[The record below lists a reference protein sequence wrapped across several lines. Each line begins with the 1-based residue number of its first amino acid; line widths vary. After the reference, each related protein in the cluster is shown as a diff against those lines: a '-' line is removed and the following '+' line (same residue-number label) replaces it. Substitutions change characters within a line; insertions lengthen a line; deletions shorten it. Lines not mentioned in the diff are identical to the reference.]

1 MEYFIK
7 FSAILG
13 LFFIFYKL
21 FLEKETFF
29 NSIRAYFIVGII
41 AALALPLIIIP
52 EYVTVDGIFV
62 EQTVANI
69 TEAGNSDSAYNLSLT
84 SILIGVYSLGVFFF
98 GIRFLM
104 QLGSLIR
111 FIIQY
116 PKKKKNGY
124 VFIEAS
130 ASLIILSIRKIVLI
144 KKNWIRS

>member
-21 FLEKETFF
+21 FLEKETFS
-29 NSIRAYFIVGII
+29 NSLRAYFIVGII
-41 AALALPLIIIP
+41 TALALPLIIIP

-69 TEAGNSDSAYNLSLT
+69 NEAGNSDNAYNLSLI

-104 QLGSLIR
+104 QLGSLIL

-130 ASLIILSIRKIVLI
+130 ASISPLS
-144 KKNWIRS
+144 